1 MLINL
6 KIHSAYNNF
15 FEETLYSFE
24 ATVVHDII
32 DYLRGVHP
40 KFSKYIKQILSGQ
53 SEEPFCLLDSNL
65 KPITMDMVD
74 IKRFKDGDTIHLV
87 PAIAGGGGKTIRTL
101 IYAVFAVVAIY
112 FAFTVLGPA
121 MLGPGAPMVAPGVE
135 AAGMMSS
142 AGASAGTA
150 VTGMSLLKM
159 AGLQI
164 GLSMVSAMM
173 TKSPAARESKQTE
186 SNSRDSGMFGSL
198 TNSSTSG
205 TPIALIYG
213 RHRVAGQFL
222 SGYITTIGH
231 GSGDVI
237 SVGSQFDGI

>member
-6 KIHSAYNNF
+6 KIHSAYSKF
-15 FEETLYSFE
+15 FKESTYSLE
-24 ATVVHDII
+24 ATVVQDII
-32 DYLRGVHP
+32 AYLKGVHP
-40 KFSKYIKQILSGQ
+40 EFSKYMKQILSGQ
-53 SEEPFCLLDSNL
+53 SEEPFCLLDSDL
-65 KPITMDMVD
+65 KPITLDMID
-74 IKRFKDGDTIHLV
+74 IKHFKDGETIHLV
-87 PAIAGGGGKTIRTL
+87 PAIGGSGKAIRTL
-101 IYAVFAVVAIY
+101 IYVVFAVVAIY

-121 MLGPGAPMVAPGVE
+121 LLGPGAPMVAPGIAE
-135 AAGMMSS
+135 AGMVGAS
-142 AGASAGTA
+142 AGAGTA

-164 GLSMVSAMM
+164 GLSMVSQMM

-186 SNSRDSGMFGSL
+186 SNSRESGMFGSL
-198 TNSSTSG
+198 TNTSTSG

-231 GSGDVI
+231 GSGDTI
-237 SVGSQFDGI
+237 NVGSQFDGI

>member
-1 MLINL
+1 LLINL
-6 KIHSAYNNF
+6 KIHSAYSNF
-15 FEETLYSFE
+15 FKETTYTLE
-24 ATVVHDII
+24 ATVVYDII
-32 DYLRGVHP
+32 AYLKGVHP
-40 KFSKYIKQILSGQ
+40 EFSKYMKQILSGQ

-65 KPITMDMVD
+65 KPITLDMID
-74 IKRFKDGDTIHLV
+74 IKHFKDGETIHLV
-87 PAIAGGGGKTIRTL
+87 PAIGGSGGKTIRTL

-121 MLGPGAPMVAPGVE
+121 MLGPGAPMVAPGVAE
-135 AAGMMSS
+135 AGMV
-142 AGASAGTA
+142 GASASGTA
-150 VTGMSLLKM
+150 VTGMSILKM